1 MNKIQS
7 FFNRLMKYHDID
19 ETIKYEI
26 QKDYEFIKNHSH
38 FTTGN
43 DRLQSEG
50 NRRTKRTDNIE
61 SQSKHITT
69 TTNK

>member
-1 MNKIQS
+1 MNKLQA

-19 ETIKYEI
+19 KTIKYEI
-26 QKDYEFIKNHSH
+26 KKDYEFIKNHSH
-38 FTTGN
+38 FATGN
-43 DRLQSEG
+43 NRLQSET
-50 NRRTKRTDNIE
+50 NRRTKRTNNIE

>member
-1 MNKIQS
+1 MNKLES

-19 ETIKYEI
+19 KTIKYEI

-38 FTTGN
+38 IDTGN
-43 DRLQSEG
+43 DRVQSEG
-50 NRRTKRTDNIE
+50 NRRTKRTDNTK
-61 SQSKHITT
+61 SQSKHFTT